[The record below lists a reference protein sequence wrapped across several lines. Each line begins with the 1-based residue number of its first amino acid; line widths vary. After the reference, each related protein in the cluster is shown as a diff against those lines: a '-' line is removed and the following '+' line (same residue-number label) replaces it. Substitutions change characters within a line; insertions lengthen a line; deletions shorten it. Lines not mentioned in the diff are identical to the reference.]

1 MFCKQTSS
9 YTFVRL
15 MEGVDM
21 GTVALRRSGGS
32 LILAVPAAFAAQNN
46 LVAGCQVAWFIEG
59 DALVVKPSRKKP
71 TLAELIAAT
80 PKEARVDGWDEL
92 TPVGKELW

>member
-1 MFCKQTSS
+1 MPS
-9 YTFVRL
+9 YTYVKHEED
-15 MEGVDM
+15 MDM

-32 LILAVPAAFAAQNN
+32 LILAVPAAFAAQNH
-46 LVAGCQVAWFIEG
+46 LVAGCQLVWKIEG

-80 PKEARVDGWDEL
+80 PKEARVEGWDEMAA
-92 TPVGKELW
+92 VGNEQW

>member
-1 MFCKQTSS
+1 MPS
-9 YTFVRL
+9 YTSVKP
-15 MEGVDM
+15 EEDVDM

-32 LILAVPAAFAAQNN
+32 LILAVPAAFAAQNH
-46 LVAGCQVAWFIEG
+46 LVAGCQLVWKIEG

-80 PKEARVDGWDEL
+80 PKEARVEGWDEMAAA
-92 TPVGKELW
+92 GNERW